1 MRQRYVSFFFV
12 FFALFITIPGVA
24 GGPGVSSPAN
34 VIRSQILDNFN
45 AFPQS
50 TEEQRLQTLG
60 ELLVPNSQT
69 DFTYPPFPRT
79 WLELS
84 LENFVET
91 STTAS
96 FDTGKLSWAIETLAA
111 PYAVTASLARN
122 AVGMLGTAIKA
133 VRPGMTVS
141 GVGYSAEA
149 TVSYGYSYKSTFMAM
164 TSLKQIRPQ
173 AKQNVVNPIKIPEKS
188 EPEAF
193 LRPLLKWNPSTKRTT
208 FNVSTEYP
216 VLGMCKY
223 ELTMTM
229 GETNQNTISF
239 VFGNRN
245 ELTKNIVTT
254 TYAVF
259 SNFFLIEGDVPVQ
272 DYLRTKCA
280 EVFTEAVRF
289 VAEPDFNNVI
299 LETFAHYHPQ
309 AQCDWAPEQ
318 TQDPRGDASC
328 MDWFRNPRHVM
339 GSYRRVTVP
348 RCVLGNQGI
357 PVCTLKSI
365 QGTQCPIYEYQGH
378 LTERRPIDGGRQ
390 LNPTSARLFACDK
403 GLSCVP
409 SGGTDPLYYN
419 IGDNFLEKTWTRM
432 TGVTASCRAGN
443 GR

>member
-1 MRQRYVSFFFV
+1 MRQQYVSFV
-12 FFALFITIPGVA
+12 CILIALFTAPAWA
-24 GGPGVSSPAN
+24 GGPGVDSPAN

-45 AFPQS
+45 TYPQS
-50 TEEQRLQTLG
+50 TEDQRLRTLG
-60 ELLVPNSQT
+60 ELLTPNSQSNYA
-69 DFTYPPFPRT
+69 YPPFPRT

-122 AVGMLGTAIKA
+122 AVGMVGTAIKA
-133 VRPGMTVS
+133 VRPGLTVS

-164 TSLKQIRPQ
+164 TSLKQIRPN
-173 AKQNVVNPIKIPEKS
+173 ATQNVVNPIIIPERS

-193 LRPLLKWNPSTKRTT
+193 LRPLLKWNPATKRTT
-208 FNVSTEYP
+208 FNVSNEYP

-229 GETNQNTISF
+229 GETNQSTISF

-259 SNFFLIEGDVPVQ
+259 SNFFLIEADVPVQ

-289 VAEPDFNNVI
+289 VAEPDFNNLI

-318 TQDPRGDASC
+318 TPDPRGDASC
-328 MDWFRNPRHVM
+328 MDWYRNPRYVM
-339 GSYRRVTVP
+339 GSYRRITVP
-348 RCVLGNQGI
+348 RCVLGSQGI
-357 PVCTLKSI
+357 PVCTLKSK
-365 QGTQCPIYEYQGH
+365 QGTQCPIYEFQGR
-378 LTERRPIDGGRQ
+378 LTDRRPIDGGRQ
-390 LNPTSARLFACDK
+390 LNPTSGQLFQCDQ
-403 GLSCVP
+403 GFRCIP
-409 SGGTDPLYYN
+409 SGGSDPAYYN
-419 IGDNFLEKTWTRM
+419 IGENFLARTWTRM
-432 TGVTASCRAGN
+432 TGVTASCRAGD